1 MKRFQALTNCEG
13 LTLIELMIVL
23 VLSLLLMGTVYMTF
37 QLQHN
42 SGQAQTQVAATQQ
55 DIRAAMDVIAM
66 DIMHAGLSRD
76 PSGNIQGIPTGTSG
90 TSTLQLQMDYTNDG
104 VTTGTDEL
112 VTYRLNNGN
121 LERIDVNAGVTQ
133 ILARNVTLL
142 SFQYLGRTK
151 TNTTQQ
157 IDPGAGT
164 LSQAQA
170 RAVRFIEV
178 TVTKE
183 GDTVD
188 PQTGNAI
195 ERTLSRWVCRRNGT
209 IDEI

>member
-1 MKRFQALTNCEG
+1 MKSYLSIQNNKG

-23 VLSLLLMGTVYMTF
+23 VLSLLLMGAVYMTF

-55 DIRAAMDVIAM
+55 DIRAAMDIIAM

-76 PSGNIQGIPTGTSG
+76 PSGSIQGIPTGTSN
-90 TSTLQLQMDYTNDG
+90 TNTLQLQMDFNNDSA
-104 VTTGTDEL
+104 VTTGGEDII
-112 VTYRLNNGN
+112 YQLNNGN
-121 LERIDVNAGVTQ
+121 LERVDVNAGVTQ
-133 ILARNVTLL
+133 VIARNVTVLT
-142 SFQYLGRTK
+142 FQYLGRT
-151 TNTTQQ
+151 TANTTQQ

-178 TVTKE
+178 TITKQGE
-183 GDTVD
+183 QVD
-188 PQTGNAI
+188 PQTGNPVQ
-195 ERTLSRWVCRRNGT
+195 RTLSRWICRRNGT